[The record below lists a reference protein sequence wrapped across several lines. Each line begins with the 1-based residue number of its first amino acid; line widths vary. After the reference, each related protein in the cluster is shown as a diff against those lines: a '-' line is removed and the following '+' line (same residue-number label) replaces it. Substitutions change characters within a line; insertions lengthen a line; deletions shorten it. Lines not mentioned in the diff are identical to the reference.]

1 MSAGSPRGATIAGIP
16 YNVAAD
22 ANIAFGPRATWEA
35 IVHSGGNMMK
45 SVIAEASAEAV
56 KLIVSPSE
64 YAVLRAQSET
74 LEDITLSVTLA
85 DGSVFR
91 TTGRINLD
99 PFQSDDSSVEVKML
113 TTTGAWDVFA
123 QT

>member
-1 MSAGSPRGATIAGIP
+1 MSAGSPRGVSIAGVP

-22 ANIAFGPRATWEA
+22 ANIAFGPRQTWEA

-45 SVIAEASAEAV
+45 SVLAEASAEAV
-56 KLIVSPSE
+56 KIIATPSE
-64 YAVLRAQSET
+64 YSVLKAQSEVQ
-74 LEDITLSVTLA
+74 EDITLSVTIA
-85 DGSVFR
+85 DGTVFR

-99 PFQSDDSSVEVKML
+99 PFQTDDSSVEVKML
-113 TTTGAWDVFA
+113 TSSGVWDVFA